1 VATINHPNEISDL
14 FGLFDSDA
22 GITTQNNTGVGS
34 SPNDVNLW
42 DNLELITPGN
52 LVQADE
58 NLMPEFRST
67 ATPNNFPAIRFDG
80 VDEFLK
86 ISGAFFLSQTRTV
99 AMVVKFPPAAPAGP
113 APITLLHIAG
123 SGVGAEV
130 LRITPA
136 GNLEIQD
143 EAGTPAITV
152 PEGTEWQF
160 DTWAVLLYTVAQ
172 GNPSQYNLRI
182 AGVEPVGSPGTLAVA
197 APNSFSLGS
206 FEDGTESADIEVAS
220 VVLYNQ
226 KLSGSEIL
234 CLEVYLTDKYFTI
247 VPPPPPAPP
256 VPPPTLAPRS
266 GIGLKDV
273 AIRYSDLDLDFI
285 ANPITGAVPRKLNE
299 ESVKRSIRNLVN
311 LNRYEKPFHPEINSG
326 LRGLLFELVTPA
338 NAVILQRRMIE
349 LIARHERRIELL
361 GVDVTD
367 RHEENLYTI
376 VVTFRVLN
384 QEQPVIL
391 NFSLTRL
398 R

>member
-1 VATINHPNEISDL
+1 MATINNPNEISNL
-14 FGLFDSDA
+14 FGLFESDA
-22 GITTQNNTGVGS
+22 GITTQNNIGVGS
-34 SPNDVNLW
+34 SPNDVNFW
-42 DNLELITPGN
+42 DNLELISPGN
-52 LVQADE
+52 LIQPDE

-67 ATPNNFPAIRFDG
+67 ATPNNFPAISFDG

-143 EAGTPAITV
+143 EPGTFTAITV

-182 AGVEPVGSPGTLAVA
+182 AGGPAGSPGTLAVA

-220 VVLYNQ
+220 VVMYNQ
-226 KLSGSEIL
+226 KLAGSEIL
-234 CLEVYLTDKYFTI
+234 CLELFLTEKYFVV
-247 VPPPPPAPP
+247 VPPPPPPP
-256 VPPPTLAPRS
+256 PTPPPTLAPQS
-266 GIGLKDV
+266 GVGLKRRP
-273 AIRYSDLDLDFI
+273 IRYSDIDLDFLP
-285 ANPITGAVPRKLNE
+285 NPITGAVPRKLNE
-299 ESVKRSIRNLVN
+299 ESVKRSIRNLVQ
-311 LNRYEKPFHPEINSG
+311 LNKYEKPFHPEIHSG

-338 NAVILQRRMIE
+338 NAVLVQRRMIE

-361 GVDVTD
+361 GLDVTD
-367 RHEENLYTI
+367 QHEKNLYDITI
-376 VVTFRVLN
+376 TFRVLN
-384 QEQPVIL
+384 QEQPTIL
-391 NFSLTRL
+391 NFSLARL

>member
-1 VATINHPNEISDL
+1 MATINHPNEISDL

-22 GITTQNNTGVGS
+22 GITTQNNAGVGS
-34 SPNDVNLW
+34 SVNDVNLW

-67 ATPNNFPAIRFDG
+67 ATPNLFPAIRFDG

-99 AMVVKFPPAAPAGP
+99 AMVVKFPPAAPASTV
-113 APITLLHIAG
+113 TLLHVAG

-143 EAGTPAITV
+143 EAGGPTAPSISV
-152 PEGTEWQF
+152 PEGLAWQY

-172 GNPSQYNLRI
+172 GVLSEYNLKI
-182 AGVEPVGSPGTLAVA
+182 AGVAAGAGFMTVA
-197 APNSFSLGS
+197 APNSFSLGA
-206 FEDGTESADIEVAS
+206 FENGTESADIEVAS

-226 KLSGSEIL
+226 KLSGPEIL
-234 CLEVYLTDKYFTI
+234 CLELYLTDKYFTI
-247 VPPPPPAPP
+247 VPPPPPEPP
-256 VPPPTLAPRS
+256 LPPPTLAPRS
-266 GIGLKDV
+266 GVGLKRIP
-273 AIRYSDLDLDFI
+273 IRYSDLDLDFV
-285 ANPITGAVPRKLNE
+285 ANPITGTVPRKLNE

-326 LRGLLFELVTPA
+326 LRSLLFELVTPA

-367 RHEENLYTI
+367 RHEENLYTVTI
-376 VVTFRVLN
+376 TFRVLN
-384 QEQPVIL
+384 QEQPTIL